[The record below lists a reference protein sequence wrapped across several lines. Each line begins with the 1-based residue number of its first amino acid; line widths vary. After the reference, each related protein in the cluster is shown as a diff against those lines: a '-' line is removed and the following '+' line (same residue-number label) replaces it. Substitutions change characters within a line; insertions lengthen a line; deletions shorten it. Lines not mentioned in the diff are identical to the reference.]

1 MNLIARHLTHF
12 LSTFI
17 IAINPF
23 YDSGIRIIHWK
34 RLSYKIIGRFEL
46 HLYFC
51 FPLKSLDELLER
63 SDSGLEVEPIR
74 LKLRGREAGQARE
87 IPDGES

>member
-1 MNLIARHLTHF
+1 MIPDHPLETNRVHIKCFR
-12 LSTFI
+12 
-17 IAINPF
+17 
-23 YDSGIRIIHWK
+23 
-34 RLSYKIIGRFEL
+34 KICFEL

-51 FPLKSLDELLER
+51 FSLKSLDELLER

-74 LKLRGREAGQARE
+74 RKLRGREAGQARE